1 MRVTGLTIPL
11 LVVTAYYLVTGGL
24 LWLGVDLF
32 PQAAPLLPLGGIDLS
47 FSANSSFQEI
57 VSEPLVNVAAANMVT
72 LAMAIFASVL
82 LMIPVTWVYILTHGR
97 QNIQASMVQTIIAL
111 PIVVAGIAMVVQNSV
126 ALAFSLAGIVAAVRF
141 RFALRRPSHGLFI
154 FLAIGVGLAAGV
166 SALEVGIVVSIGFVY
181 AMMIL
186 WKLDYGDHLNGPLM
200 SLFVGQERE

>member
-1 MRVTGLTIPL
+1 MRVTGIRIPL
-11 LVVTAYYLVTGGL
+11 AVVTAYYVVVGLFGWALVQFVPAIG
-24 LWLGVDLF
+24 
-32 PQAAPLLPLGGIDLS
+32 PLLPLGGIDVS
-47 FSANSSFQEI
+47 FIVNSTFEEV
-57 VSEPLVNVAAANMVT
+57 VSRPLMNLAATNMVT
-72 LAMAIFASVL
+72 LAMAIVASIL

-97 QNIQASMVQTIIAL
+97 RNIQASMVQTIIAL
-111 PIVVAGIAMVVQNSV
+111 PIVVARIAMVVQNSV

-166 SALEVGIVVSIGFVY
+166 SAMEVGIVVSIGFVY

-200 SLFVGQERE
+200 SLFVGQDRE

>member
-1 MRVTGLTIPL
+1 MRVTGLAIPL
-11 LVVTAYYLVTGGL
+11 AVVTAYYVLMGFGVWSLV
-24 LWLGVDLF
+24 VFAPDL
-32 PQAAPLLPLGGIDLS
+32 APLLPMGGIDVS
-47 FSANSSFQEI
+47 FLTTSTFEEV
-57 VSEPLVNVAAANMVT
+57 VSESLVNVATSNMVT
-72 LAMAIFASVL
+72 LAMAIIASVL

-97 QNIQASMVQTIIAL
+97 KNIEASMVQTIIAL

-154 FLAIGVGLAAGV
+154 FLAIGVGLVAGV
-166 SALEVGIVVSIGFVY
+166 SALEVGMVVSIGFVY

-200 SLFVGQERE
+200 SLFVGQDRE

>member
-1 MRVTGLTIPL
+1 MRVTGLAVPL
-11 LVVTAYYLVTGGL
+11 AVVTAYYVLMGFGIWALV
-24 LWLGVDLF
+24 VFAPDF
-32 PQAAPLLPLGGIDLS
+32 APLLPMGGIDVS
-47 FSANSSFQEI
+47 FLTTSTFEEV
-57 VSEPLVNVAAANMVT
+57 VSESLVNVATSNMVT
-72 LAMAIFASVL
+72 LAMAILASVL

-97 QNIQASMVQTIIAL
+97 KNIEASMVQTIIAL
-111 PIVVAGIAMVVQNSV
+111 PIVVSGIAMVVQNSV

-166 SALEVGIVVSIGFVY
+166 SALEVGMVVSIGFVY

-200 SLFVGQERE
+200 SLFVGQDRE